1 MIRNTHM
8 DSTLVAGL
16 LLAFVTLNAAAQEPS
31 PGLEYDEYIEMAA
44 EGMQAGE
51 YLAAV
56 RHYVKAAE
64 ISESAEDAQKAT
76 RVAHSFGF
84 NAEALRAAERWL
96 ELERDNEQALV
107 FVAQLQLREGKLR
120 QSKRSFKRLLKLS
133 DGPEDERLLSFV
145 ALLSEEEPVAAYE
158 LLRDLAKPYKDSASA
173 NYAVAVMAMS
183 ADDIETAV
191 ERARMATEQDS
202 DWLKAKLLYGRTLL
216 LSGDE
221 DAAIDYT
228 ARLVGDDPDP
238 DPESRM
244 ELALLFMSTGR
255 NDDALSQVNQ
265 VLLEQPARADALRLM
280 AIINFREQRFDAA
293 WSDFEDL
300 LATRRYTNDALFY
313 LARIADIREEID
325 QAVRLYASVQTG
337 PNAVPA
343 QRRASALVAFE
354 QEEPER
360 ALEMLD
366 TFSQTSPANAI
377 DVVLAKAQLLAT
389 MDRYDDAL
397 IYYDRFV
404 EFRPDSENGLLGRA
418 ELLLRMDR
426 LEDAIAQY
434 RVSAE
439 RFPES
444 ATSLNALGYTLADR
458 STRLEDYKEA
468 EVLIRKALDKDPD
481 NAAIIDSMG
490 WVLFRLGKPE
500 EALVEL
506 ERAYASFDDP
516 EVAAHIVEVLHVL
529 DRSDE
534 AMAMLES
541 AEEKDP
547 DNELLEAVRE
557 RLFPDAE

>member
-1 MIRNTHM
+1 MIRNTYM
-8 DSTLVAGL
+8 DSTFAAGL
-16 LLAFVTLNAAAQEPS
+16 LLAFVTLTASAQEPS
-31 PGLEYDEYIEMAA
+31 PGLDYDEYIEMAA

-96 ELERDNEQALV
+96 ELEKDSEQALV
-107 FVAQLQLREGKLR
+107 FVAQLQLREGQVR

-183 ADDIETAV
+183 ADDIDVAV
-191 ERARMATEQDS
+191 ERARMATEQDP

-221 DAAIDYT
+221 EAAIDYT

-244 ELALLFMSTGR
+244 ELALLYMSTGR
-255 NDDALSQVNQ
+255 NDEALSQVNQ

-325 QAVRLYASVQTG
+325 QAVRLYSSVQTG

-354 QEEPER
+354 QEEPEL
-360 ALEMLD
+360 ALQMLD
-366 TFSQTSPANAI
+366 TFAQTSPANAI

-389 MDRYDDAL
+389 MDRHDDAL

-404 EFRPDSENGLLGRA
+404 EFRPDSENGMLGRA

-426 LEDAIAQY
+426 LDDAIAQY

-439 RFPES
+439 MFPES

-458 STRLEDYKEA
+458 STKLEDYKEA
-468 EVLIRKALDKDPD
+468 EILIRKALEKDPD

-534 AMAMLES
+534 AVALLEA

-547 DNELLEAVRE
+547 ENELLEAVRE
-557 RLFPDAE
+557 RLFPDTE